1 MNKRIIRSNHH
12 NPCPVCDRT
21 KDGDCS
27 WYPDGGTVM
36 CKTCVDGSGHDESQW
51 HYNGV
56 NELGFQGKFVLKKE
70 PAFVKPPRPKSRK
83 DYYYPDRDNHP
94 LVKVTR
100 IDDGEGNKGF
110 PQSHWDGGK
119 WVKGNPDEI
128 KLQVPIYRYVEVRA
142 AISRNELIFIVEGEA
157 TADVLWKLG
166 IPATT
171 TIGGSGS
178 YSNYGSYLD
187 DLKGARLVL
196 CPDRDA
202 NGLKYMSNFERDSS
216 SQIEGWYLAGT
227 AGLWRNP
234 QGGMDIHDDIRDHD
248 YSKEQILDR
257 VISPSD
263 YRQIFNSDLV
273 QAQLLELIATEL
285 LLADGKPRFTTNW
298 DDGLNW
304 ETAETT
310 PDGNIKRVR
319 KFIGNH
325 IEAIAYVKNPEGGGT
340 GILLEFRTQ
349 RHELLRL
356 LIPRTTLVGDG
367 LEALRAIVDKGY
379 YYHLDCKKQLLG
391 YLFGLGGDVERVY
404 TIADKTGWVNG
415 SFLTPAKTY
424 GDGDLRFRD
433 PEPDNNMTQIEGTLD
448 GWKREVAAK
457 CAGNSR
463 LLFSLG
469 TAFAAPLLPLAQI
482 ESGGF
487 HLVGTTSIGK
497 TTALNLAASVA
508 GLKTI
513 PSWRSTSNALEGKA
527 AEFNHM
533 LLPLDELN
541 QADPQTVGASAY
553 MLGNGQGKNRMSK
566 TLSTVKPKTWELLFL
581 STGEVSMTDYLRQA
595 KTPAKGGMEARMPS
609 IRADAEKGYGVFEN
623 LHGYE
628 TSDEFVAS
636 LETAIRQHQ
645 GTAQDAYLTDL
656 VETRSGASTGR
667 LPPGCVRQ
675 DKVEGFDKELR
686 ARVHAIAGKL
696 SQQFQDTAISRV
708 AIRFALVQVG
718 LELAHSFNLLP
729 FPIEQCGWAVKQM
742 FDAWLNIRGGA
753 GSIEIKEAC
762 NRIEHLFVSN
772 QHGDRVADTH
782 NPVNV
787 RNLLAYRH
795 IDDLTK
801 EAEFWVP
808 PAIFDKELADGVDR
822 KGLIKELQIRGWLK
836 PSLDERPTLRR
847 RLEINKQQRFFVFR
861 DFWTNDEKSPSDLGN
876 NKKVLDSVDSL
887 DSKAEISP
895 ETEVLPS
902 PGESSSKN
910 GSGLGGLAPENS
922 ESTESSSKNS
932 TGLGWTQ
939 PELSQGETFTM
950 SSPASPASPAKNHV
964 SENSPEKNHQFKV
977 GDRVRY
983 NGNNPN
989 LLKQYAGILEI
1000 FEVSGET
1007 YACLKPDGKL
1017 TSWIEFEDLK
1027 IDEIAA

>member
-1 MNKRIIRSNHH
+1 
-12 NPCPVCDRT
+12 
-21 KDGDCS
+21 
-27 WYPDGGTVM
+27 M
-36 CKTCVDGSGHDESQW
+36 CKTYVDGIGHDESQW

-56 NELGFQGKFVLKKE
+56 NELGFQGKFVLKTE

-83 DYYYPDRDNHP
+83 EYYYVDRDESP
-94 LVKVTR
+94 LAKVTR
-100 IDDGEGNKGF
+100 TDDGKGKKGF
-110 PQSHWDGGK
+110 FQSHWDGGK
-119 WVKGNPDEI
+119 WVKGNPAEVKRSI
-128 KLQVPIYRYVEVRA
+128 PIYRYPEIQA
-142 AISRNELIFIVEGEA
+142 AISRNELIFVVEGES
-157 TADVLWKLG
+157 TADALWKLG

-171 TIGGSGS
+171 TIGGSGG
-178 YSNYGSYLD
+178 YTNYGSYQD

-196 CPDRDA
+196 SPDRDLL
-202 NGLKYMSNFERDSS
+202 GIKYMSNFERDFASG
-216 SQIEGWYLAGT
+216 IEGWYLAGT
-227 AGLWRNP
+227 AGLWQNP
-234 QGGMDIHDDIRDHD
+234 QGGMDIGDDLTDHD
-248 YSKEQILDR
+248 YTKQQIFDLI
-257 VISPSD
+257 VSPSQ
-263 YRQIFNSDLV
+263 YQQIFDREFI
-273 QAQLLELIATEL
+273 QAQLLDIDL
-285 LLADGKPRFTTNW
+285 LLADGNKPKFTTSW

-304 ETAETT
+304 EMLEST
-310 PDGNIKRVR
+310 PKGDIKRVR

-325 IEAIAYVKNPEGGGT
+325 IEAVAYVKNPEGAGT

-349 RHELLRL
+349 RHELQRL
-356 LIPRTTLVGDG
+356 LIPRTALVGDG
-367 LEALRAIVDKGY
+367 LEALRAIVDRGY
-379 YYHLDCKKQLLG
+379 YYNLDCRKRLLG
-391 YLFGLGGDVERVY
+391 YLFGLGGDVDKLY

-433 PEPDNNMTQIEGTLD
+433 PEPDNNMTEIKGTLD
-448 GWKREVAAK
+448 GWKSEVAAK

-469 TAFAAPLLPLAQI
+469 TAFASPLLPLAQI

-609 IRADAEKGYGVFEN
+609 IPADAGKGYGVFEN
-623 LHGYE
+623 LQGYQS
-628 TSDEFVAS
+628 SDEFVAA

-645 GTAQDAYLTDL
+645 GTAQDAYLTEL
-656 VETRSGASTGR
+656 VEAR
-667 LPPGCVRQ
+667 
-675 DKVEGFDKELR
+675 KVEGFDRELR
-686 ARVHAIAGKL
+686 ARVQAIAGKL
-696 SQQFQDTAISRV
+696 SQQFTDTAISRV

-729 FPIEQCGWAVKQM
+729 LAIEQCGWAVKQM
-742 FDAWLNIRGGA
+742 FAAWVDIRGGS

-822 KGLIKELQIRGWLK
+822 KGLIKELQVRGWLK

-861 DFWTNDEKSPSDLGN
+861 DFWTNDERSPSDLGN
-876 NKKVLDSVDSL
+876 HKKVLDSVDSV
-887 DSKAEISP
+887 DSKAEICS
-895 ETEVLPS
+895 ESEFLPS
-902 PGESSSKN
+902 PGESSSQN
-910 GSGLGGLAPENS
+910 GSGLGGLAPEIS
-922 ESTESSSKNS
+922 ESTESSDKNS

-939 PELSQGETFTM
+939 PELSQGETSTM
-950 SSPASPASPAKNHV
+950 SSPLSPPSPAKNRV
-964 SENSPEKNHQFKV
+964 SETASARDREFKV
-977 GDRVRY
+977 GDLVKPADPYHERGQDMGIVESIEGEQYVVQWQRDRNIRRY
-983 NGNNPN
+983 NREE
-989 LLKQYAGILEI
+989 LQMVA
-1000 FEVSGET
+1000 
-1007 YACLKPDGKL
+1007 
-1017 TSWIEFEDLK
+1017 
-1027 IDEIAA
+1027 

>member
-1 MNKRIIRSNHH
+1 MSKNIIRSSIN

-27 WYPDGGTVM
+27 QYVDGQTVM
-36 CKTCVDGSGHDESQW
+36 CKTCVDGMGHDESKW

-56 NELGFQGKFVLKKE
+56 NELGFQGTFVLKAE
-70 PAFVKPPRPKSRK
+70 TEFVKPPRPKSRK
-83 DYYYPDRDNHP
+83 DYYYPHRDGSN
-94 LVKVTR
+94 LVRVTR
-100 IDDGEGNKGF
+100 TDDGKGKKVF
-110 PQSHWDGGK
+110 YQSHWDGGK

-128 KLQVPIYRYVEVRA
+128 KQLIPIYRFAEIQS
-142 AISRNELIFIVEGEA
+142 AISLNEFIFVVEGEA
-157 TADVLWKLG
+157 TADALWELG

-171 TIGGSGS
+171 TIGGSGG
-178 YSNYGSYLD
+178 YANYGMEYRANLE
-187 DLKGARLVL
+187 GARLVL
-196 CPDRDA
+196 APDRDSL
-202 NGLKYMSNFERDSS
+202 GIKYMSNFERDCS
-216 SQIEGWYLAGT
+216 SQIEGWYLAGS

-234 QGGMDIHDDIRDHD
+234 QGGMDIADDLQDNC
-248 YSKEQILDR
+248 YTKEQILDR
-257 VISPSD
+257 VISPSE

-273 QAQLLELIATEL
+273 QAQLLELLATEL

-310 PDGNIKRVR
+310 LDGEIKRVR

-340 GILLEFRTQ
+340 GILLEFRSQ
-349 RHELLRL
+349 RHERLRL

-379 YYHLDCKKQLLG
+379 YYNLDCKKQLLG
-391 YLFGLGGDVERVY
+391 YLFGLGGDVEQVY

-448 GWKREVAAK
+448 GWQREVAAK

-469 TAFAAPLLPLAQI
+469 TAFASPLLPLAQI

-609 IRADAEKGYGVFEN
+609 IPADAGKGYGVFEN
-623 LHGYE
+623 LQGYQS
-628 TSDEFVAS
+628 SDEFVAA

-645 GTAQDAYLTDL
+645 GTAQDAYLTEL
-656 VETRSGASTGR
+656 VEAR
-667 LPPGCVRQ
+667 
-675 DKVEGFDKELR
+675 KVEGFDRELR
-686 ARVHAIAGKL
+686 ARVQAIAGKL

-729 FPIEQCGWAVKQM
+729 LAIEQCGWAVKQM
-742 FDAWLNIRGGA
+742 FAAWVDIRGGA

-795 IDDLTK
+795 IDDITK

-808 PAIFDKELADGVDR
+808 PAIFDKELADSVDR
-822 KGLIKELQIRGWLK
+822 KGLIKELQVRGWLK

-861 DFWTNDEKSPSDLGN
+861 DFWTNDESSPSDLGN
-876 NKKVLDSVDSL
+876 CKKVVDSVDSV
-887 DSKAEISP
+887 DSKAEICS
-895 ETEVLPS
+895 ESEFLPS
-902 PGESSSKN
+902 PGESSSQN
-910 GSGLGGLAPENS
+910 GSGLGGLAPEIS
-922 ESTESSSKNS
+922 ESTESSDENS

-939 PELSQGETFTM
+939 PELSQGETSTM
-950 SSPASPASPAKNHV
+950 SSPLSPASPAKNRV
-964 SENSPEKNHQFKV
+964 SETASERDCEFKV
-977 GDRVRY
+977 GDRVKPADPFHERGQDMGIVESIEGEQYVVQWQRDRNLRRY
-983 NGNNPN
+983 TREE
-989 LLKQYAGILEI
+989 LQMVA
-1000 FEVSGET
+1000 
-1007 YACLKPDGKL
+1007 
-1017 TSWIEFEDLK
+1017 
-1027 IDEIAA
+1027 

>member
-1 MNKRIIRSNHH
+1 
-12 NPCPVCDRT
+12 
-21 KDGDCS
+21 
-27 WYPDGGTVM
+27 M
-36 CKTCVDGSGHDESQW
+36 CKTYVDGIGHDESQW

-56 NELGFQGKFVLKKE
+56 NELGFQGKFVLKTAAHRPGGFLPVVCDKTE

-83 DYYYPDRDNHP
+83 EYYYVDRDESP
-94 LVKVTR
+94 LAKVTR
-100 IDDGEGNKGF
+100 TDDGKGKKGF
-110 PQSHWDGGK
+110 FQSHWDGGK
-119 WVKGNPDEI
+119 WVKGNPAEVKQSI
-128 KLQVPIYRYVEVRA
+128 PIYRYPEIQA
-142 AISRNELIFIVEGEA
+142 AISRHELIFVVEGES
-157 TADVLWKLG
+157 TADALWKLG
-166 IPATT
+166 IAATT
-171 TIGGSGS
+171 TIGGSGG
-178 YSNYGSYLD
+178 YANYGSYQD

-196 CPDRDA
+196 SPDRDLL
-202 NGLKYMSNFERDSS
+202 GIKYMSNFERDFASG
-216 SQIEGWYLAGT
+216 IEGWYLAGT
-227 AGLWRNP
+227 AGLWQNP
-234 QGGMDIHDDIRDHD
+234 QGGMDIGDDLTDHD
-248 YSKEQILDR
+248 YTKEQIFDLI
-257 VISPSD
+257 VSPSQ
-263 YRQIFNSDLV
+263 YQQIFGNEFIK
-273 QAQLLELIATEL
+273 AQLLDIDL
-285 LLADGKPRFTTNW
+285 LLADGNKPKFTTSW
-298 DDGLNW
+298 EDGLNW
-304 ETAETT
+304 ETLEAT
-310 PDGNIKRVR
+310 PKGDLKRVR

-325 IEAIAYVKNPEGGGT
+325 IEAVAYVKNPEGAGT

-349 RHELLRL
+349 RHELQRL
-356 LIPRTTLVGDG
+356 LIPRTALVGDG
-367 LEALRAIVDKGY
+367 LEALRAIVDRGY
-379 YYHLDCKKQLLG
+379 YYNLDCRKCLLG
-391 YLFGLGGDVERVY
+391 YLFGLGGDVDKLY
-404 TIADKTGWVNG
+404 TIADKTGWVKG

-424 GDGDLRFRD
+424 GDPDLRFRE
-433 PEPDNNMTQIEGTLD
+433 PEPDNSLTEIKGTLD
-448 GWKREVAAK
+448 GWKSEVAAK

-469 TAFAAPLLPLAQI
+469 TAFASPLLPLAQI

-609 IRADAEKGYGVFEN
+609 IPADAGKGYGVFEN
-623 LHGYE
+623 LQGYQS
-628 TSDEFVAS
+628 SDEFVAA

-645 GTAQDAYLTDL
+645 GTAQDAYLTKL
-656 VETRSGASTGR
+656 VEAR
-667 LPPGCVRQ
+667 
-675 DKVEGFDKELR
+675 KVEGFDRELR
-686 ARVHAIAGKL
+686 ARVQAIAGKL

-729 FPIEQCGWAVKQM
+729 LAIEQCGWAVKQM
-742 FDAWLNIRGGA
+742 FAAWVDIRGGA

-808 PAIFDKELADGVDR
+808 PAIFDKELADSVDR
-822 KGLIKELQIRGWLK
+822 KGLIKELQVRGWLK

-861 DFWTNDEKSPSDLGN
+861 DFWTNDERSPSDLGN
-876 NKKVLDSVDSL
+876 HKKVLDSVDSV
-887 DSKAEISP
+887 DSKAEICS
-895 ETEVLPS
+895 ESEFLPS
-902 PGESSSKN
+902 PDESSSQN
-910 GSGLGGLAPENS
+910 GSGLGGLAPEIS
-922 ESTESSSKNS
+922 ESTESSDKNS

-939 PELSQGETFTM
+939 PELSQGETSTM
-950 SSPASPASPAKNHV
+950 SSPLSPLSPVKNRV
-964 SENSPEKNHQFKV
+964 SENASERDREFKV
-977 GDRVRY
+977 GDRVKPADPYHERGQDMGIVESIEGEQYVVQWQRDRNLRRY
-983 NGNNPN
+983 TREE
-989 LLKQYAGILEI
+989 LQMVA
-1000 FEVSGET
+1000 
-1007 YACLKPDGKL
+1007 
-1017 TSWIEFEDLK
+1017 
-1027 IDEIAA
+1027 

>member
-1 MNKRIIRSNHH
+1 MNKHIIRSNHN

-21 KDGDCS
+21 KDSDCS
-27 WYPDGGTVM
+27 WYSDGHTVM
-36 CKTCVDGSGHDESQW
+36 CKTYVDGMGHDEAQW

-56 NELGFQGKFVLKKE
+56 NELGFQGKFVLKTE
-70 PAFVKPPRPKSRK
+70 PAFVKPLRPKSRK
-83 DYYYPDRDNHP
+83 DYYYPDRDNCS

-128 KLQVPIYRYVEVRA
+128 KLQVPIYRYVEITA
-142 AISRNELIFIVEGEA
+142 AIERNELIFIVEGEA

-178 YSNYGSYLD
+178 YGNYGSYLD
-187 DLKGARLVL
+187 DLVGARLVL

-202 NGLKYMSNFERDSS
+202 NGLKYMSNFQRDFEC
-216 SQIEGWYLAGT
+216 QIEGWYLAGT
-227 AGLWRNP
+227 AGLWHNP
-234 QGGMDIHDDIRDHD
+234 QGGMDIHDDIRDNN
-248 YSKEQILDR
+248 YSKEQIIDLI
-257 VISPSD
+257 ISPSQ
-263 YRQIFNSDLV
+263 YQQIFNNEFI
-273 QAQLLELIATEL
+273 QAQLIDLDL
-285 LLADGKPRFTTNW
+285 LLADGNKPKFTTSW

-304 ETAETT
+304 ETLEST
-310 PDGNIKRVR
+310 PKGDIKRVR

-325 IEAIAYVKNPEGGGT
+325 IEAVAYVKNPEGAGT

-349 RHELLRL
+349 RHELQRL
-356 LIPRTTLVGDG
+356 LIPRTALVGDG
-367 LEALRAIVDKGY
+367 LEALRAIVDRGY
-379 YYHLDCKKQLLG
+379 YYNLDCKKQLIG
-391 YLFGLGGDVERVY
+391 YLFGLGGDVDKLY

-424 GDGDLRFRD
+424 GDGNLRFRD

-457 CAGNSR
+457 CSGNSR

-469 TAFAAPLLPLAQI
+469 AAFASPLLSLAQI

-609 IRADAEKGYGVFEN
+609 IPADAGKGYGVFEN
-623 LHGYE
+623 LQGYQS
-628 TSDEFVAS
+628 SDEFVAA

-645 GTAQDAYLTDL
+645 GTAQDAYLTEL
-656 VETRSGASTGR
+656 VEAR
-667 LPPGCVRQ
+667 
-675 DKVEGFDKELR
+675 KVEGFDKELR
-686 ARVHAIAGKL
+686 ARVQTIAGKL

-718 LELAHSFNLLP
+718 LELAHSFGLLP

-742 FDAWLNIRGGA
+742 FAAWVDIRGGA

-876 NKKVLDSVDSL
+876 NKKVVDSVDSV
-887 DSKAEISP
+887 DSKAEISS
-895 ETEVLPS
+895 ETEFLPS

-910 GSGLGGLAPENS
+910 GSGLGGLAPEIS

-983 NGNNPN
+983 TGNNAN
-989 LLKQYAGILEI
+989 LLKQYAGIISI
-1000 FEVSGET
+1000 FEVSGDT
-1007 YACLKPDGKL
+1007 YTCLKPDGKL
-1017 TSWIEFEDLK
+1017 TSWIELNDLQLM
-1027 IDEIAA
+1027 EIAA